1 MTHELSPF
9 HNHISHAAH
18 VLYVDHYEEAQE
30 FYKKLGF
37 INMFRDDLLCVMR
50 LKLICVELWNNQLC
64 KLEVHIP
71 DQTRKRFHHALL
83 INVRNIPALHD
94 LHTRIASTGIETN
107 SKEIDNDSSP
117 FGENFTVEDPD
128 KNKIIFRT
136 SRMLSNPVSMEEH
149 YCELLMNHPKIFER
163 DTARTFDSLFDEDGE
178 LDLGDWDD
186 NELDTD

>member
-1 MTHELSPF
+1 MSFELSKF
-9 HNHISHAAH
+9 HYHISHAAH

-64 KLEVHIP
+64 ELEVHTP
-71 DQTRKRFHHALL
+71 ETSRERSHHALL
-83 INVRNIPALHD
+83 INVRDIPALHD
-94 LHTRIASTGIETN
+94 LHTQIQNTGLETN
-107 SKEIDNDSSP
+107 SKEINNDSSP

-136 SRMLSNPVSMEEH
+136 SRMLSNPIAMEEH
-149 YCELLMNHPKIFER
+149 YCGLLLNQPRNLKKHR
-163 DTARTFDSLFDEDGE
+163 L
-178 LDLGDWDD
+178 
-186 NELDTD
+186 N